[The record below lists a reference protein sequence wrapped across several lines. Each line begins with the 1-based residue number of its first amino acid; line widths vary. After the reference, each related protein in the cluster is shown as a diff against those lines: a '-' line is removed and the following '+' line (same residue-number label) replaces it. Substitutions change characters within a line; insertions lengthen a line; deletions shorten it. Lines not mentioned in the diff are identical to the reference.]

1 MPLSSEGEVKS
12 GLSGMNIFVH
22 ILIVGSVLFGGDV
35 FFNNGHET
43 RSLLFDSRVAVS
55 SGLRTQ
61 VYHIS
66 TFVERK
72 VNILVPGN

>member
-1 MPLSSEGEVKS
+1 MKLFAHMLVVS
-12 GLSGMNIFVH
+12 
-22 ILIVGSVLFGGDV
+22 SVLFGGDV

-66 TFVERK
+66 TFVGRK
-72 VNILVPGN
+72 VDLLVPGN